1 MARINTNV
9 ASLIARTDLN
19 RAQGSLNQSMQRLS
33 SGLRINRGADD
44 PAGLIASEALR
55 SEMAGITQAI
65 DNSQRAA
72 NVIATGEGALSE
84 VASLLVNIKQLTV
97 QAANTGGV
105 SPDEIRA
112 NQLQVDS
119 AVESITRIAN
129 VTNFAGLK
137 LLNGSLDYNLSGVRN
152 SAIDTVRV
160 HNAQLG
166 TSPNIPVSVNVLTSA
181 RPAQL
186 QWRNSTLTTNVTI
199 EVKGSRGVETIS
211 FRASTSTGVILSAIN
226 QLKQATGVSAM
237 LLNSANPDSGL
248 VFYSTGWGS
257 KSMVSVAAL
266 SNSPANSFT
275 TVDMGGT
282 PKHLTYGRDVAASIN
297 GGYVV
302 GDGLNLS
309 LNSNYLSMDLTLD
322 PKMGANSTAF
332 TITGGGAVFQLGPHV
347 NINEQRSFGIQSI
360 TASNLGNSA
369 AGFLSQIVTG
379 GAYTLNT
386 ERAASA
392 AEIVDAA
399 ITQVA
404 ALRGRLGAF
413 EKNTLDTNMRSL
425 EVSLENVT
433 ASESNIRDADF
444 AAETAAMTRGQ
455 ILISAAT
462 SVLAIANQTPQS
474 VLQLLK

>member
-55 SEMAGITQAI
+55 SEMAGIRQAI

-152 SAIDTVRV
+152 SAIDIV
-160 HNAQLG
+160 HVQNAQLG
-166 TSPNIPVSVNVLTSA
+166 NSPNIPVSVSVLTSA

-186 QWRNSTLTTNVTI
+186 QWRQSALTTNVTI
-199 EVKGSRGVETIS
+199 EVQGSRGVETIS
-211 FRASTSTGVILSAIN
+211 FRASTPTGVILSAIN
-226 QLKQATGVSAM
+226 QVKQATGVSAI
-237 LLNSANPDSGL
+237 LRNGNANSGI

-257 KSMVSVAAL
+257 RSMVSVSAL
-266 SNSPANSFT
+266 PNSPANSFT
-275 TVDMGGT
+275 TVDPTDT
-282 PKHLTYGRDVAASIN
+282 PTQLAYGRDVTASIN
-297 GGYVV
+297 GGYIV

-322 PKMGANSTAF
+322 PTLGAKSTAF

-369 AGFLSQIVTG
+369 TGFLSQIVTG
-379 GAYTLNT
+379 GAYTLGTN
-386 ERAASA
+386 RAASA

-404 ALRGRLGAF
+404 SLRGRLGAF

-425 EVSLENVT
+425 DVSLENVT

-455 ILISAAT
+455 ILTSAAT